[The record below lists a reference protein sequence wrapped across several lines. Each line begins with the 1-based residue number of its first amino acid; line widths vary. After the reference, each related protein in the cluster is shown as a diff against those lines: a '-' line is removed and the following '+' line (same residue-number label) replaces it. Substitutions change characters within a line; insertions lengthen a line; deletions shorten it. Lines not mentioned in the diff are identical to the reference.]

1 MARRGTTVLVTAAL
15 VLLAACGRNP
25 DGEPAPP
32 PVPPAS
38 DTRSAPDPVTSPRTR
53 TPRDGRDAVRARW
66 SRPTAVQLDR
76 GSGAYDLVLRGVRVG
91 RHSGFDRIVVD
102 FRGVGV
108 PGWSV
113 QYVERARL
121 DGSGEEV
128 ALAGGAFLDIYASH
142 TTWPAPG
149 YYDGPR
155 LLRPDGPA
163 IDDVHVGGT
172 FEGYTQVIAGIRGG
186 ARPFRV
192 FTLARPARLVIDVA
206 VSVGG

>member
-1 MARRGTTVLVTAAL
+1 MTRRGTTVLVTAAL

-25 DGEPAPP
+25 EAEPAPP
-32 PVPPAS
+32 RVPPAS
-38 DTRSAPDPVTSPRTR
+38 DTRSAPDPVTSPRTQ
-53 TPRDGRDAVRARW
+53 PPLDGRDAVRARW
-66 SRPTAVQLDR
+66 SRPTAVQFDR

-91 RHSGFDRIVVD
+91 RHPGFDRIVVD

-155 LLRPDGPA
+155 LLRPDGPV
-163 IDDVHVGGT
+163 IDEVHVGGT
-172 FEGYTQVIAGIRGG
+172 FEGYTQVIAGIRGV

-206 VSVGG
+206 VPVGG